1 MEGTRDFWRKQEKI
15 KEESKLLENFELNLP
30 HLGLLVKWIE
40 TRVILFVDHTSLIH
54 ARKLY

>member
-40 TRVILFVDHTSLIH
+40 TRVILFVIIQ
-54 ARKLY
+54 A